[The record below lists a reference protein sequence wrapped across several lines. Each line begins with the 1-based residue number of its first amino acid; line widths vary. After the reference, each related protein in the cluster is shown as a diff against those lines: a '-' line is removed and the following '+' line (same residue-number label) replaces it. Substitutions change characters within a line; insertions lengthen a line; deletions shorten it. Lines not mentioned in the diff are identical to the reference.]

1 MTLTPESVALWL
13 KEHPDFFETRSA
25 LLADIQLP
33 HPHGT
38 HAVSLAE
45 RQLLALR
52 EKNRALEARLAELIG
67 YAETN
72 DSTSAKVHRLALAL
86 IRANSL
92 SAVLEAVRTL
102 LQEDFTVPGMAV
114 RLWGLPQDRERPE
127 FSAASDALRDFVAE
141 LAAPHCSHEA
151 VLESAQWIGPE
162 VDHPQSFALV
172 PLRDT
177 ETFGAVLMASNDRQ
191 RFYPDM
197 GTFYLTRIGEL
208 VSAALRVHAS
218 PADHGD

>member
-13 KEHPDFFETRSA
+13 KEHPDFFETQSA
-25 LLADIQLP
+25 LLTEIQLP

-45 RQLLALR
+45 RQMLALR
-52 EKNRALEARLAELIG
+52 DKNRALEARLGELIG

-72 DSTSAKVHRLALAL
+72 DSTSAKVHRLALGL
-86 IRANSL
+86 IRAQTL
-92 SAVLEAVRTL
+92 SAVLDLVRTL
-102 LQEDFTVPGMAV
+102 LQEDFAVPGMAM
-114 RLWGLPQDRERPE
+114 RLWGLPQDRDRPE
-127 FSAASDALRDFVAE
+127 FFAVSESLRDFVVD
-141 LAAPHCSHEA
+141 LDAPHCSHEA
-151 VLESAQWIGPE
+151 VPDSTLWLDAQAPA
-162 VDHPQSFALV
+162 PQSFALL

-177 ETFGAVLMASNDRQ
+177 ETFGAILLASPDRK

-208 VSAALRVHAS
+208 VSAALRAHARK
-218 PADHGD
+218 ADDGD

>member
-1 MTLTPESVALWL
+1 MTLTPESVAQWL

-72 DSTSAKVHRLALAL
+72 DGTSAKVHRLALAL
-86 IRANSL
+86 IRAGSL

-177 ETFGAVLMASNDRQ
+177 ETFGA
-191 RFYPDM
+191 
-197 GTFYLTRIGEL
+197 
-208 VSAALRVHAS
+208 
-218 PADHGD
+218 

>member
-72 DSTSAKVHRLALAL
+72 DGTSAKVHRLALAL
-86 IRANSL
+86 IRAGSL

>member
-1 MTLTPESVALWL
+1 MTLNSESVARWL
-13 KEHPDFFETRSA
+13 KEHPDFFETHNA
-25 LLADIQLP
+25 LLADLQLP

-38 HAVSLAE
+38 HTISLAE

-52 EKNRALEARLAELIG
+52 EKNHLLEARLEELIG

-72 DSTSAKVHRLALAL
+72 DGTSAKVHRLALAL
-86 IRANSL
+86 ARATTL
-92 SAVLEAVRTL
+92 LAVLDAVRHL
-102 LQEDFTVPGMAV
+102 LQEDFSVPGTAI

-127 FSAASDALRDFVAE
+127 FSPASDALREFVNA

-151 VLESAQWIGPE
+151 VLDSGQWIAGLAPA
-162 VDHPQSFALV
+162 PQSFALL

-177 ETFGAVLMASNDRQ
+177 ETFGAVLLASPDRQ

-208 VSAALRVHAS
+208 VSAALRAHARK
-218 PADHGD
+218 PDDAD